1 MFRLAYASPKM
12 FLLDILYKKVVFCC
26 YEINLHLEDEH
37 RGLRLDNNE
46 EFEDHLQEAS
56 LNINMYNLFL
66 KKKCLQQ
73 TDVFT
78 GSK

>member
-1 MFRLAYASPKM
+1 M

-46 EFEDHLQEAS
+46 EFEDHLREAS
-56 LNINMYNLFL
+56 LNINMYMYNLF
-66 KKKCLQQ
+66 
-73 TDVFT
+73 
-78 GSK
+78 